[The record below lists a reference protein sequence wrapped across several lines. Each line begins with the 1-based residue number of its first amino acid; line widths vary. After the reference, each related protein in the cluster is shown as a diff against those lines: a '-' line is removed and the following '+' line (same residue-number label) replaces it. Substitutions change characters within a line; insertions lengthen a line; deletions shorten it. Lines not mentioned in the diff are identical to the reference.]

1 MFLALFHTKAGKFTI
16 EEFDVATE
24 EFRKHAS
31 PKVYTYCRDLKPGE
45 QETPEL
51 TEFKRRLFE
60 ELEYYW
66 YRYSN
71 LDSMHLHF
79 VMQLQLVESSG
90 MSDLKVE
97 DGNVTLDGNAIA
109 KMENLPF
116 VAGNE
121 DYQNM
126 QSELQTLPGE
136 IEAFRMQMEAN
147 VGNEMLQNL
156 LQGELQKKLNRYN
169 QLKDDFEKHQQ
180 LLFNTAKQ
188 VASLQGERVT
198 ERMRRA
204 MDAFNEGKVREANI
218 ILAEA
223 EKDAASAFE
232 DYKRSREISEQKR
245 QNVESSIE
253 ELILKAST
261 IMADT
266 SLPIERRIEQAEKI
280 YAQADGMA
288 QEISLSKKK
297 HLELLSDYGDFLR
310 KYAKYEDALSVFER
324 AITFSQEINKQ
335 ESENLSK
342 YYNRI
347 GFLHHCLGDYSK
359 ALEYYHKSLAIREKV
374 LGKEHPST
382 ATIYNN
388 IGEVYHGL
396 GDYPKALEYYQKSL
410 EIDEKVLGKEHP
422 STATSYNN
430 IGGVYYDLGDNPK
443 ALEYCQ
449 KSLEKVEKVLGKEH
463 PSTATIYNNIGE
475 VYRGLGDYP
484 KALEYYQ
491 KSLEIDERVLGKEHP
506 STATSYNNIGLVYKK
521 LGDNPKALE
530 YYQKSL
536 AIHESLF
543 GSEHPDTA
551 TSYNN
556 IGLVYHNLGDY
567 AKALEYQ
574 QKVLDIYVKVLG
586 QEHPDTALSCKKVS
600 ISYRHN
606 GDYEHALEY
615 ALKALPMHI
624 TAFGENHI
632 KTSYCHNSI
641 ALAYRGLE
649 QYNKAL
655 EHFKAALEIRQS
667 QPNPD
672 EDAIQQSL
680 KYIEETEKLMS
691 ND

>member
-1 MFLALFHTKAGKFTI
+1 MKAIKIFLASSDELKDDRMAFGNLVHRLNKIYEKRGVHIELFEWEDFDAAFNGVRKQDEYNAYIKESDMFLALFHTKAGKFTI

-297 HLELLSDYGDFLR
+297 HLELLSDYGDFLS

-324 AITFSQEINKQ
+324 AITFSQVINKQ

-430 IGGVYYDLGDNPK
+430 IG
-443 ALEYCQ
+443 
-449 KSLEKVEKVLGKEH
+449 
-463 PSTATIYNNIGE
+463 
-475 VYRGLGDYP
+475 
-484 KALEYYQ
+484 
-491 KSLEIDERVLGKEHP
+491 
-506 STATSYNNIGLVYKK
+506 LVYKK

-586 QEHPDTALSCKKVS
+586 HDHPDTALSCKKVS

-606 GDYEHALEY
+606 GDYEHAIEY